1 MRAARTSWVML
12 PGLTTVSG
20 NSRDEGT
27 AIASSPLSMQPAGSG
42 SVVGVT
48 PSRKQKQ
55 SMPTVTSSQAAD
67 MQNCV
72 VVAHAPT
79 LASDMSEGSRP
90 SQLCTSIVLADCS
103 AGIVLEAANVTRS
116 SCVANSSPV
125 VSSMMTEPCVMLEMT
140 ESTMLKDEPE
150 TSSWNT
156 LVGDV
161 LAVIEQRTNSAR
173 EAVQMRARPPTVP
186 ACVSRNVESVKV
198 AELAPS
204 TGMEPP
210 YVAARAPK
218 KTVRTTS
225 TRAPLVETMSPPDV
239 PASLCLN
246 VLSWTNMAPAA
257 NIAPECNMA
266 RQYAMLQLVM
276 LTKLL

>member
-1 MRAARTSWVML
+1 ML

-20 NSRDEGT
+20 NSRDEGA

-55 SMPTVTSSQAAD
+55 SMPTATSSQAAG

-72 VVAHAPT
+72 LAAHAPT

-103 AGIVLEAANVTRS
+103 AGTVLDASNVTRS

-125 VSSMMTEPCVMLEMT
+125 VSSMMTEPRVMLAMT
-140 ESTMLKDEPE
+140 VSTMLRDESG
-150 TSSWNT
+150 SSIWKT

-161 LAVIEQRTNSAR
+161 VAAIEQRTNSAR
-173 EAVQMRARPPTVP
+173 DAVKIRARPPTVP
-186 ACVSRNVESVKV
+186 ACASRNVESAKV
-198 AELAPS
+198 AEVPPS
-204 TGMEPP
+204 KQNEPP
-210 YVAARAPK
+210 SDSARAPA

-225 TRAPLVETMSPPDV
+225 TLAPEAAIKSPPYV
-239 PASLCLN
+239 PASLCSN
-246 VLSWTNMAPAA
+246 VLSWMNASPKAPMAPANPLA
-257 NIAPECNMA
+257 W
-266 RQYAMLQLVM
+266 QYASVHLVM
-276 LTKLL
+276 LATLPDAM